1 MLIENP
7 KYDSLENKTD
17 KVIGK
22 FTSFFNKVAEK
33 PIFKEKD

>member
-7 KYDSLENKTD
+7 KYDSLDKKTD

-22 FTSFFNKVAEK
+22 FTSFFNKVVDKEV
-33 PIFKEKD
+33 FKEKD